1 MWYYVTYDV
10 PEGCIGTISAMGN
23 PAVWWVCCVVT
34 ATVIIKLIRG
44 RIKPDKEWAVL
55 LIGLA
60 AEYIPWVLVPRCT
73 FIYHYFAS
81 VPFIVLISVR
91 ALMFKEQ
98 KDEKYRWLKWIWL
111 AAAIAL
117 FALFYPTI
125 TGIICSKNYIK
136 MLEWLP
142 SWTFLGY

>member
-1 MWYYVTYDV
+1 M
-10 PEGCIGTISAMGN
+10 
-23 PAVWWVCCVVT
+23 
-34 ATVIIKLIRG
+34 
-44 RIKPDKEWAVL
+44 VL

-81 VPFIVLISVR
+81 VPFIILISVR
-91 ALMFKEQ
+91 ALMQKEQ
-98 KDEKYRWLKWIWL
+98 LDGRYKCVKWIWL
-111 AAAIAL
+111 GAAMAL
-117 FALFYPTI
+117 FALFYPVI
-125 TGIICSKNYIK
+125 TGVVCSRGYIK